1 MNWAIQHADPDRV
14 NQPANWGAM
23 LDLAQLLPFLAA
35 ALALNLTPGA
45 DMTYVIARG
54 ATQGRASGIA
64 ASLGI
69 SAGSFVH
76 SVLAA
81 LGVSALLQHSE
92 TAFLIV
98 KYAGAA
104 YLLYLAWKAIRAGS
118 TAIATDRPLAR
129 VGLWRVFCEGVLTN
143 LLNPKVA
150 LFILAFLPQFVDP
163 AKGHAA
169 VQILLLGAIFNIGGT
184 TVNAIVACSASLA
197 ARALGSSAG
206 FNRWLNRASALVFV
220 GLALRLALAE
230 RR

>member
-1 MNWAIQHADPDRV
+1 
-14 NQPANWGAM
+14 M
-23 LDLAQLLPFLAA
+23 LDLTQLLPFVAA

-45 DMTYVIARG
+45 DMTYVIARS
-54 ATQGRASGIA
+54 ATQGRAAGIA

-69 SAGSFVH
+69 SAGSLVH

-81 LGVSALLQHSE
+81 LGVSAILQHSE

-118 TAIATDRPLAR
+118 QAVAVDRPLAR
-129 VGLWRVFCEGVLTN
+129 TGPWRVFGEGALTN

-163 AKGHAA
+163 TQGNAA
-169 VQILLLGAIFNIGGT
+169 VQILLLGLIFNIGGT
-184 TVNAIVACSASLA
+184 SVNAIVACSASAA
-197 ARALGSSAG
+197 ARALGSSASFG
-206 FNRWLNRASALVFV
+206 RWLNRLSALVFV
-220 GLALRLALAE
+220 GLAVRLVLAE
-230 RR
+230 RRV

>member
-1 MNWAIQHADPDRV
+1 
-14 NQPANWGAM
+14 M
-23 LDLAQLLPFLAA
+23 LDLTQLLPFLAA

-45 DMTYVIARG
+45 DMTYVIARS
-54 ATQGRASGIA
+54 ATQGRGAGIA

-69 SAGSFVH
+69 AAGSFVH

-118 TAIATDRPLAR
+118 QSIAVDRSLAR
-129 VGLWRVFCEGVLTN
+129 RGLWRVFAEGALTN

-163 AKGHAA
+163 ELGNPA
-169 VQILLLGAIFNIGGT
+169 VQILLLGAIFNLGGT
-184 TVNAIVACSASLA
+184 GVLMIVACSTGAA
-197 ARALGSSAG
+197 ARALGSSASFG
-206 FNRWLNRASALVFV
+206 RWLNRVSALVFV
-220 GLALRLALAE
+220 GLAVRLALTE
-230 RR
+230 QRV

>member
-1 MNWAIQHADPDRV
+1 
-14 NQPANWGAM
+14 M

-45 DMTYVIARG
+45 DMTYVIARS
-54 ATQGRASGIA
+54 ATQGRAAGIA
-64 ASLGI
+64 ASFGI
-69 SAGSFVH
+69 SAGSLVH

-92 TAFLIV
+92 TAFLVV

-104 YLLYLAWKAIRAGS
+104 YLLYLAWKAIRAGNG
-118 TAIATDRPLAR
+118 AVAVDRNLAR
-129 VGLWRVFCEGVLTN
+129 AGLWRVFAEGALTN

-163 AKGHAA
+163 AKGNAA

-184 TVNAIVACSASLA
+184 SVNAIVAWSASAA
-197 ARALGSSAG
+197 ARAIGNSAG
-206 FNRWLNRASALVFV
+206 FGRWLNRISALVFV
-220 GLALRLALAE
+220 GLAVRLVLTE

>member
-1 MNWAIQHADPDRV
+1 
-14 NQPANWGAM
+14 M
-23 LDLAQLLPFLAA
+23 LDLTQLLPFLAA

-45 DMTYVIARG
+45 DMTYVIARS
-54 ATQGRASGIA
+54 ATQGRAAGIA

-69 SAGSFVH
+69 AAGSFVH

-118 TAIATDRPLAR
+118 QSIAVDRSLAR
-129 VGLWRVFCEGVLTN
+129 RGLWRVFAEGALTN

-163 AKGHAA
+163 ELGNPA
-169 VQILLLGAIFNIGGT
+169 VQILLLGAIFNLGGT
-184 TVNAIVACSASLA
+184 GVLLIVACSTSAA
-197 ARALGSSAG
+197 ARALGNSASFG
-206 FNRWLNRASALVFV
+206 RWLNRVSALVFV
-220 GLALRLALAE
+220 GLAVRLALTE
-230 RR
+230 QRV

>member
-1 MNWAIQHADPDRV
+1 
-14 NQPANWGAM
+14 M
-23 LDLAQLLPFLAA
+23 LDLTQLLPFMAA

-45 DMTYVIARG
+45 DMTYVVARS
-54 ATQGRASGIA
+54 ATQGRAAGIA

-69 SAGSFVH
+69 TAGSFVH

-104 YLLYLAWKAIRAGS
+104 YLLYLAWKAIRAGNP
-118 TAIATDRPLAR
+118 AMAVDRSLAR
-129 VGLWRVFCEGVLTN
+129 SNLWKVFAEGALTN

-163 AKGHAA
+163 ALGNPA
-169 VQILLLGAIFNIGGT
+169 VQILLLGAIFNIGST
-184 TVNAIVACSASLA
+184 TVNGIVACSASA
-197 ARALGSSAG
+197 AGRALGSSAG
-206 FNRWLNRASALVFV
+206 FGRWLSRISALVFV
-220 GLALRLALAE
+220 GLAVRLALSE
-230 RR
+230 RRL

>member
-1 MNWAIQHADPDRV
+1 
-14 NQPANWGAM
+14 M
-23 LDLAQLLPFLAA
+23 LDPTQLLPFLAA

-45 DMTYVIARG
+45 DMTYVIARS
-54 ATQGRASGIA
+54 ATQGRAAGIA

-69 SAGSFVH
+69 AAGSLVH

-92 TAFLIV
+92 TAFLVV

-104 YLLYLAWKAIRAGS
+104 SLLHLAWKAIRSGNGAV
-118 TAIATDRPLAR
+118 AFDRNLAR
-129 VGLWRVFCEGVLTN
+129 AGLWRVFAEGAVTN

-163 AKGHAA
+163 AKGNAA

-184 TVNAIVACSASLA
+184 SVNAAVAWSASAA
-197 ARALGSSAG
+197 ARAIGNSAG
-206 FNRWLNRASALVFV
+206 FGRWLNRISALVFV
-220 GLALRLALAE
+220 GLAVRLALSD